1 MKGVCT
7 KSVFCDYCMKYV
19 FAAISHSW
27 YHTFFAVAVAV
38 AVVVV
43 VVVGFFF
50 ID

>member
-43 VVVGFFF
+43 VVGFFF
-50 ID
+50 Y

>member
-1 MKGVCT
+1 MKDVCT

-19 FAAISHSW
+19 FAAISHSC

-38 AVVVV
+38 VVVV